1 MLTRLR
7 MAENVSA
14 ANRLVEQGHVRV
26 GTEMVTDPGYLVGR
40 AREDYVT
47 WGEGSRVKRGILR
60 YRDKMDDFDV
70 L

>member
-1 MLTRLR
+1 MTRLR

-26 GTEMVTDPGYLVGR
+26 GTEMVGDPAFLVGR
-40 AREDYVT
+40 AREEWVR
-47 WGEGSRVKRGILR
+47 WGVGSKVKRGIER
-60 YRDKMDDFDV
+60 FRGGMDDFDV

>member
-1 MLTRLR
+1 MTRLR

-26 GTEMVTDPGYLVGR
+26 GTEMVGDPAYLVGR
-40 AREDYVT
+40 AREDWVG
-47 WGEGSRVKRGILR
+47 WGEGSKVRKGIMR
-60 YRDKMDDFDV
+60 YRGGMDDFDV